1 MKYNYNLELN
11 NIVEKIYKELIYKIA
26 INDSRIDFSK
36 DKIDNT
42 KKLLSSEKVYI
53 GSDMDEFIIN
63 YIPKGHEGNLFRVC
77 IAKYHNRLHPRFE
90 NYKGEPIIDSSY
102 NKFALLL
109 WEEHMNNLLISD
121 VQNLFNQKNF
131 INFVDDKLDNY
142 IDELSSRITEYKNK
156 LVTIDFK
163 NKENLLETIAN
174 MILNEELPFELS
186 HSIVDMDKLRDDMT
200 KMATSFDMYNEF
212 DKLEDDTKYC
222 LINYC
227 KYNPDDLLNELTSN
241 HGFKLVSNG
250 CLIKNK

>member
-1 MKYNYNLELN
+1 
-11 NIVEKIYKELIYKIA
+11 
-26 INDSRIDFSK
+26 
-36 DKIDNT
+36 
-42 KKLLSSEKVYI
+42 
-53 GSDMDEFIIN
+53 
-63 YIPKGHEGNLFRVC
+63 
-77 IAKYHNRLHPRFE
+77 
-90 NYKGEPIIDSSY
+90 
-102 NKFALLL
+102 
-109 WEEHMNNLLISD
+109 
-121 VQNLFNQKNF
+121 
-131 INFVDDKLDNY
+131 
-142 IDELSSRITEYKNK
+142 
-156 LVTIDFK
+156 
-163 NKENLLETIAN
+163 